1 MNNTEVDVRVQ
12 FMCEQNGVPICMNM
26 GFTLPRSPYVVNG
39 IAVNEDVL
47 LGKIHDV
54 QKQYNWSKVW
64 FALDD
69 MGKIAWNKICTV
81 EVIDNE

>member
-12 FMCEQNGVPICMNM
+12 FMCEQDGVPICMNM
-26 GFTLPRSPYVVNG
+26 GFTLPRSSYVING

-47 LGKIHDV
+47 LGKIHDI
-54 QKQYNWSKVW
+54 QKQYGWSKVW

-69 MGKIAWNKICTV
+69 MGKIAWDKICTV